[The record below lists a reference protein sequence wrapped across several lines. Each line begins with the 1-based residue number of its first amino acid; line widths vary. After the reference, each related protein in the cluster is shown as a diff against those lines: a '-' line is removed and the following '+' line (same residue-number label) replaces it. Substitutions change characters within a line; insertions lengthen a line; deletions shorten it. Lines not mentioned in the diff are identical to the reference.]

1 MGKSG
6 GKSGGNWLMTYAD
19 FITLMMIFFIVLYT
33 FTPGVEKNKFT
44 AIIGAFQGKRGVLQ
58 YESVFSDESLQID
71 IQRAKN
77 WDEMYQKI
85 QNEDLQDQVEIDII
99 PDGVRII
106 MGEAALFE
114 TYSAKLLPESHD
126 LLLDIANGIERYT
139 LEEIDVIDI
148 QGHTDNRAIRVSADR
163 KYESNW
169 ELGSGR
175 SLSVMHFL
183 EENVSL
189 KPEKFSIRSF
199 GEYRP
204 RVPNTSPE
212 NMQRNRRVEVFIRY
226 APVGVG
232 KNKNTATD

>member
-1 MGKSG
+1 
-6 GKSGGNWLMTYAD
+6 MTYAD

-226 APVGVG
+226 APVGAG

>member
-1 MGKSG
+1 
-6 GKSGGNWLMTYAD
+6 
-19 FITLMMIFFIVLYT
+19 
-33 FTPGVEKNKFT
+33 
-44 AIIGAFQGKRGVLQ
+44 
-58 YESVFSDESLQID
+58 
-71 IQRAKN
+71 
-77 WDEMYQKI
+77 
-85 QNEDLQDQVEIDII
+85 
-99 PDGVRII
+99 

-148 QGHTDNRAIRVSADR
+148 QGHTDNRPIRVSADR

-204 RVPNTSPE
+204 RVPNTTQK

-226 APVGVG
+226 APLGVE
-232 KNKNTATD
+232 KIKIQEQIK

>member
-6 GKSGGNWLMTYAD
+6 GESGGNWLMTYAD

-44 AIIGAFQGKRGVLQ
+44 AIIGAFQGKKGVLQ

-85 QNEDLQDQVEIDII
+85 QDENLDDRVEINLE
-99 PDGVRII
+99 PGGVRII

-114 TYSAKLLPESHD
+114 TYSTKLLPASYE
-126 LLLDIANGIERYT
+126 LLMDIAKGIETYT
-139 LEEIDVIDI
+139 FEKVDVIDV
-148 QGHTDNRAIRVSADR
+148 QGHTDNRPVRSAGDR
-163 KYESNW
+163 KYDSNW
-169 ELGSGR
+169 ELGAGR

-183 EENVSL
+183 EKNVSL
-189 KPEKFSIRSF
+189 TPEKFSIRSF
-199 GEYRP
+199 GEHRP
-204 RVPNTSPE
+204 RVPNTTPG
-212 NMQRNRRVEVFIRY
+212 NMQRNRRVEVFIKY
-226 APVGVG
+226 ASINGNENNDSG
-232 KNKNTATD
+232 TK